1 MKGRHSNLSSIA
13 VTWTP
18 YNVLAVMY
26 GILGPEK
33 GDTVSVIVLLS
44 KELFCLRGRFPSLP

>member
-33 GDTVSVIVLLS
+33 GDTVSVIVILS